1 MKVALFGATGRVGNE
16 VVSLLLENNYEVTVL
31 VRTPEKLKTHPQLTI
46 LQGNACVRADV
57 EKTISN
63 ADAVISA
70 LGTDQSTVLTE
81 SITHIIYVMTK
92 LNIKRIVTIGTAGIL
107 MSRENPNLLKYQ
119 SAESK
124 RKSTVAAKEHHKV
137 YELLSI
143 SGLDWTIV
151 CPTYLPTGA
160 ATDAYIVERNLLPL
174 GAVQSTTGDVALF
187 TYNELV
193 KKEHVGYRVGLM
205 SPK

>member
-1 MKVALFGATGRVGNE
+1 MKIVLFGATGRVGNE
-16 VVSLLLENNYEVTVL
+16 VLSLLLENKYEVTVL
-31 VRTPEKLKTHPQLTI
+31 VRTPEKLKTHSQLTI
-46 LQGNACVRADV
+46 IQGNACVRADV
-57 EKTISN
+57 EKAISG

-107 MSRENPNLLKYQ
+107 ISRENQNLLKYQ

-137 YELLSI
+137 YDLLNT

-160 ATDAYIVERNLLPL
+160 ETDAYIVERNLLPL

-187 TYNELV
+187 AYNELV